1 MVTGQG
7 DEAMDIILKA
17 QERREQLKAELARLE
32 TFLATAYELEQELS
46 GKPASLKTA
55 TPAEKADA
63 PARRRVMARSGTGA
77 ETVRAVV
84 EILADRGQPMA
95 TRELLPLVLARGIE
109 VGGKDAVATLS
120 ARISKKGAVE
130 LVNGKWWLIQ
140 SDTESSSATADDN
153 EEAADIPAKETSAAS
168 FFHNEGGTHGTALVN

>member
-1 MVTGQG
+1 
-7 DEAMDIILKA
+7 
-17 QERREQLKAELARLE
+17 
-32 TFLATAYELEQELS
+32 
-46 GKPASLKTA
+46 
-55 TPAEKADA
+55 
-63 PARRRVMARSGTGA
+63 
-77 ETVRAVV
+77 
-84 EILADRGQPMA
+84 MA